1 MADRYLSDPAHRPA
15 EWFRV
20 LHFGEELDEVKCWRP
35 LKAIRAALRLPYGP
49 FRGQSVEVCGRR
61 LRVVSVA
68 AEGRVRLD
76 DGSLLETAAVPV

>member
-1 MADRYLSDPAHRPA
+1 MDRFLSDAAYRPA

-35 LKAIRAALRLPYGP
+35 LKAIRAALGLPFGP
-49 FRGQSVEVCGRR
+49 FRGQSVDVCGRQ

-76 DGSLLETAAVPV
+76 DGSLIEAAVV